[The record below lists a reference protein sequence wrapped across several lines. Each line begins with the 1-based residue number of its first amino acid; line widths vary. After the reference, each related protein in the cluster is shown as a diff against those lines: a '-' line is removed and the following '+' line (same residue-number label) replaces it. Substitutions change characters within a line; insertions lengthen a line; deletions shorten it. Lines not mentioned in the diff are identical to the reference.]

1 MISGVLAVV
10 AMATVLSG
18 CLRQEVTH
26 TIYVGPS
33 SVVWSAIERDV
44 RSDHNVPADRLREE
58 QDYTLAVGAGAH
70 PIAKSLQ
77 RLGGRRV
84 TTTWLRRE
92 RPYSVMTEGTFADA
106 RELVLAI
113 LRAAQAQGDVA
124 LTIEGCETRLG
135 IRVDP
140 QSPPGS
146 TDDRALDGLVTDLA
160 GYRFILTEGRFTAA
174 DGFLIEDDGAVAVP
188 DPKKVPV
195 DGILTL
201 ALTWANDN
209 CHGSLAE
216 LAERQRPDFGQV
228 KRNLGVSG
236 RPRARRE
243 IVVNRNGRMR

>member
-1 MISGVLAVV
+1 LAVLAVTV
-10 AMATVLSG
+10 VLSG

-44 RSDHNVPADRLREE
+44 RSDHNVAADRLREE
-58 QDYTLAVGAGAH
+58 RDYVLAVDTGMH
-70 PIAKSLQ
+70 PIANALQ
-77 RLGGRRV
+77 ALGGRRV

-113 LRAAQAQGDVA
+113 LREAHAQGDVA
-124 LTIEGCETRLG
+124 LVTERCETRLG

-140 QSPPGS
+140 ESAPESNG
-146 TDDRALDGLVTDLA
+146 DRALDGLVTDLA
-160 GYRFILTEGRFTAA
+160 GYRFVLTEGRFKAA
-174 DGFLIEDDGAVAVP
+174 DGFLIEDEGAVAVP

-201 ALTWANDN
+201 ALAWANDS
-209 CHGSLAE
+209 CH
-216 LAERQRPDFGQV
+216 
-228 KRNLGVSG
+228 
-236 RPRARRE
+236 
-243 IVVNRNGRMR
+243 